1 MAPLGFALSSIHP
14 ASVTQHPPFIDTA
27 SSTIFRSTATIACD
41 PTTLIFGGG
50 VAPHVV
56 SIVAF
61 AAFAFPTF
69 KETDHILALDEHYQL
84 VEVERYV
91 DTVLALSSSGTAV
104 WDPENVPAG
113 REIVFKVVDSEGST
127 GYSMKKLIVDGFEGA
142 PGCRYRFFF
151 PPVQVGAA
159 AASLVE
165 LPRWTVYNQVILAEP
180 APPFPPVTFGR
191 SNSPRFS
198 SVSRLV
204 IALTCVPLWAP
215 AVVGAGLAIT
225 VAVMVVSEERKRY
238 LGYELLDEEE
248 EEGATL
254 MSPPPHSRTLAPPCD
269 ASTPSPRRTLFYEK
283 EASKDVDAAHLAS
296 EKCQLG

>member
-14 ASVTQHPPFIDTA
+14 SSVTQQPLFIDTA

-41 PTTLIFGGG
+41 PPTLIFGGG

-61 AAFAFPTF
+61 AAFAFPTL
-69 KETDHILALDEHYQL
+69 KDTDHILALDEHYQL

-104 WDPENVPAG
+104 WGPENVLAG
-113 REIVFKVVDSEGST
+113 REIVFKVVDSKGSK
-127 GYSMKKLIVDGFEGA
+127 GYSMKKLVVDGFEGA
-142 PGCRYRFFF
+142 PGCR
-151 PPVQVGAA
+151 PVQAGAA

-165 LPRWTVYNQVILAEP
+165 LPHWTVYNQVILAEP
-180 APPFPPVTFGR
+180 APPFPLVTFGR
-191 SNSPRFS
+191 SNLEGFS
-198 SVSRLV
+198 FVSRLV

-215 AVVGAGLAIT
+215 AVVGAGLAIM

-238 LGYELLDEEE
+238 LGYQSLDEEE
-248 EEGATL
+248 EEGATS
-254 MSPPPHSRTLAPPCD
+254 MSPPPYSLSLAPPCD

-283 EASKDVDAAHLAS
+283 EASKDADAADLTS
-296 EKCQLG
+296 EKCSLG